1 MILCVYGAGGFG
13 KEVYDIAT
21 RMNKKKSI
29 WDEILFL
36 DDAPHLGESAY
47 MGRLFNLETVLYEFG
62 LNSIEVIV
70 AIGEPAVRKKLYQK
84 VKKLNLKLATLVD
97 PSSIISPTA
106 KLGEGV
112 IVAPYCSVSSSV
124 IIGDNVAINT
134 SSIVGHDIAIGDHT
148 VLSSFVN
155 VGGDCSVGHS
165 SYLGMGV
172 QIMQGLT
179 IGSESILGMGS
190 VVFKDI
196 PDDVIAMG
204 NPARPIRRNENKAVF
219 KSTIS

>member
-47 MGRLFNLETVLYEFG
+47 LGRLFKLETVLDEFG

-97 PSSIISPTA
+97 PSSIISPTS

-112 IVAPYCSVSSSV
+112 IVAPFCSISSSAQ
-124 IIGDNVAINT
+124 IGDNVAINT
-134 SSIVGHDIAIGDHT
+134 NSIIGHDIVVGEHSVI
-148 VLSSFVN
+148 SSFVN
-155 VGGDCSVGHS
+155 IGGACLVGKS

-172 QIMQGLT
+172 FIKENLS
-179 IGSESILGMGS
+179 IGSLVIIGMGS

-196 PDDVIAMG
+196 PDQVIAMG
-204 NPARPIRRNENKAVF
+204 NPARPLRRNENNLVF
-219 KSTIS
+219 KKKA

>member
-21 RMNKKKSI
+21 RINKKKSI

-47 MGRLFNLETVLYEFG
+47 LGRLFKLETVLDEFE
-62 LNSIEVIV
+62 LNSIEVII

-84 VKKLNLKLATLVD
+84 VKELNLKLATLVD
-97 PSSIISPTA
+97 PSSIISPSA

-112 IVAPYCSVSSSV
+112 IVAPYCSISSSAQ
-124 IIGDNVAINT
+124 IGDNVAINT
-134 SSIVGHDIAIGDHT
+134 NSIIGHDIVVGEHSVI
-148 VLSSFVN
+148 SSFVN
-155 VGGDCSVGHS
+155 IGGACLVGKS

-172 QIMQGLT
+172 FIKENLS
-179 IGSESILGMGS
+179 IGSLVIIGMGS
-190 VVFKDI
+190 VVFKNI
-196 PDDVIAMG
+196 PDEVIAMG
-204 NPARPIRRNENKAVF
+204 NPARPLRKNENKMVF
-219 KSTIS
+219 KK